1 MSWGKLSP
9 YGGRFKYTE
18 PEKKQDKPQ
27 NQASKYASQM
37 LKSERAM
44 VDGKLTND
52 YQLVLKNGC
61 TTSLRN
67 QDKCCNIYLGC
78 TYLPNFFC
86 QTKDLNIFNQL
97 KKELDEH
104 KDTGMINWS
113 KHFRHEDPSFSKT
126 FNDIVEQMAKHFNVE
141 VLQTRLNYY
150 KDGNDWKPYH
160 HDKHAYGDGA
170 DKIREDFTMGASFGA
185 SRNLD
190 FRHVGSNLSFTFP
203 QNNGDIFAFN
213 SDINKA
219 FMHGIPKANQNVGER
234 FSIIA
239 WGKKKE

>member
-9 YGGRFKYTE
+9 YSGQFKYVE
-18 PEKKQDKPQ
+18 SEKKQDKPQ
-27 NQASKYASQM
+27 NQADKYASKI
-37 LKSERAM
+37 LKSERAL

-52 YQLVLKNGC
+52 YQLILKNGC
-61 TTSLRN
+61 N
-67 QDKCCNIYLGC
+67 
-78 TYLPNFFC
+78 YLPNYFC
-86 QTKDLNIFNQL
+86 KTNDLTIFNQL
-97 KKELDEH
+97 KKELDEN
-104 KDTGMINWS
+104 KNNGMINWS

-126 FNDIVEQMAKHFNVE
+126 FNIIVEQMAKHFNIE

-160 HDKHAYGDGA
+160 HDKHAYEEGNEI
-170 DKIREDFTMGASFGA
+170 IREDFTMGASFGT

-190 FRHVGSNLSFTFP
+190 FKHVGSNFSFSFP

-213 SDINKA
+213 ADINKA
-219 FMHGIPKANQNVGER
+219 FMHGIPKANSNIGER

-239 WGKKKE
+239 WGCQKHKS